1 MRLMMDWLYIQMP
14 PKSLAQ
20 LEAGRGSWSLI
31 ASMMP
36 LLLTVPLIFALS
48 VYLSP
53 PLTLPLDW
61 AS

>member
-14 PKSLAQ
+14 PKYLAQ